1 MSTLPN
7 QSLPTEPQPGVEEVL
22 DKFQKLGEE
31 AAEEDA
37 NEDDADAA
45 EDGGDGEDDDEQAED
60 GGGGEG
66 SGDKKKKKKKKKKGK
81 ASKAVEKLKTIA
93 TGQAPQEVVDA
104 VRGQMDSSDS
114 MAATDEEIRRAL
126 KAADLMRI
134 LDGKMALGNK
144 SGTKNLGE
152 HKFWKTQPVPQITG
166 SGAPAPIEEGPIDD
180 PKTPADVRQE
190 PGVLPAGF
198 EWSTIDIHDEEQ
210 SKEVYVLL
218 CENYVEDDDAMFR
231 FNYSREFLLWAL
243 TAPGYLP
250 DWHIGVRVQKTKK
263 LVAFISGIKIDV
275 RVRAKTFPA
284 AEINFLCVHKKLRSK
299 RLAPVLIKEVTR
311 RVNLTNIWQAI
322 YTAGV
327 ILPTP
332 IGTCRYFHRNLNPPK
347 LVDIGF
353 SPLPRGSTIAR
364 LVQQY
369 TVPSHPRIPGFRE
382 MKKEDVPQVGALLRR
397 YLDRFDVA
405 QAFKDDDEVEHW
417 FLSGQGKEVG
427 GRRIEQVVWAYVVED
442 PTTHRITDLIS
453 FYALPSTIMKHP
465 KHNLLNA
472 AYMFYYA
479 TDVVF
484 SPSSSSAHS
493 DADVNAGESSVAAVG
508 TGGEDAKTKKKLE
521 TRLNALT
528 ADLLVIAK
536 QFGPGDGYLNYYLY
550 NWNCASIDGGQHST
564 TAKQGSKIGV
574 VML

>member
-45 EDGGDGEDDDEQAED
+45 EDGDDGEDDDEQAED

>member
-45 EDGGDGEDDDEQAED
+45 EDGDDGEDDDEQAED

-275 RVRAKTFPA
+275 RVRAKTFPV

>member
-114 MAATDEEIRRAL
+114 MSATDEEIRRAL

-427 GRRIEQVVWAYVVED
+427 GRRVEQVVWAYVVED